1 MNQGY
6 MNQGY
11 KILVNR
17 AWLTDVPTFLWAH
30 KKVLLQA
37 ARTPRC
43 AKGEAEFYLVGLEA
57 DDGRVRLDGD
67 EDLWPINDV

>member
-6 MNQGY
+6 N
-11 KILVNR
+11 ILINR
-17 AWLTDVPTFLWAH
+17 VRLTDVPTFLWVYRKA
-30 KKVLLQA
+30 VLQA

-43 AKGEAEFYLVGLEA
+43 TNGEAEFYLVGLEA
-57 DDGRVRLDGD
+57 DDGGVRLDGD